1 MEKMLVL
8 SARHPRLV
16 VVILVVITLLAA
28 SQLPK
33 LQIYVSPQ
41 SLSVQ
46 DDPEQAAYER
56 SVATFG
62 SDKISVIYLQ
72 DDALF
77 RRDKLQALK
86 AEIAR
91 INALPFVLRTRSL
104 FSVPYVRV
112 EGELVRTD
120 PFLDPLPE
128 TEQAAAALKEAA
140 LKSPF
145 VRKNLLSQDGR
156 TMAVNVYIDDTGRE
170 VDFDAR
176 VTRALEESVRR
187 LSQKFD
193 RVFQVGLPYVRTAIS
208 EQIFKDT
215 RLITGAAVM
224 VLLFSLLMT
233 LRRVSAALVPLLTSG
248 LSVIWTLGGLA
259 AVGLP
264 LNVMTALVPV
274 LLIVVGSTEDV
285 HLVTEY
291 YKGVGAGYGR
301 LRAVRYMA
309 RRIGLA
315 VGLTFLTTALG
326 FLSISANPIHLVREF
341 SLVATLGLSA
351 HFLISL
357 TLIPVYLEFLGE
369 RGKPVRWSSSP
380 STQSRL
386 WVTRI
391 GELILRH
398 RLPVFATGA
407 CLFAVC
413 LCGALSMRVNN
424 SLLDYFADDTPIK
437 QRVLQMHRDLSG
449 VETFS
454 VVLDARVKGTFERVN
469 YLKELQKIQ
478 GYLSRDPAF
487 DYSVSFA
494 DFVALLNSTV
504 NDTGVPELPSEDRVV
519 ETLLFFTK
527 HEDVK
532 EYISADY
539 SKTSILVRHNIGGS
553 SDLANALKGLKA
565 FIGANIDP
573 GLDVSITGES
583 ILTGNAAD
591 YLSSAQ
597 IRSLGLMLTAIFAVV
612 ALLFANPLAGLLTV
626 VVNVVPLMGLF
637 GAMGYL
643 GIPLDSATTLIG
655 AIALGVSVDHTLHFM
670 VRYNQRLKSE
680 RDESA
685 AVVATLRDEAAPMTA
700 ASLALAAGIG
710 SLAFSSFIPIA
721 NFGLLTALVMLLAYL
736 ANFVFTPILLS
747 FVRLI
752 TLWDLLSTPLR
763 RELINN
769 CSLFRGMRPGQVR
782 RVVLLGVVRD
792 YAPGERIMHHGE
804 VGEELYVVLDGSV
817 KISTERGD
825 GSWDFLEVCTVGDL
839 FGVTS
844 LMCGRQRMGTAIA
857 SEPARV
863 LGLNWGRLQRIG
875 YLNPH
880 SGCRLYRNL
889 SAVVAGRFADLV
901 AEVPANGA
909 PPRRIARAGR
919 QSDTTAFTA
928 RQESTLSEATHR
940 RVWTGRP

>member
-1 MEKMLVL
+1 MEKLLVL
-8 SARHPRLV
+8 SARYPRLV
-16 VVILVVITLLAA
+16 VAILVVITLLAA

-33 LQIYVSPQ
+33 LQVYVSPQ

-46 DDPEQAAYER
+46 DDPDRAAYQR

-62 SDKISVIYLQ
+62 SDKISVIYLH

-77 RRDKLQALK
+77 RPDKLQALQ

-91 INALPFVLRTRSL
+91 IDALPFVLRTRSL

-128 TEQAAAALKEAA
+128 TEQAAATLKEAA

-156 TMAVNVYIDDTGRE
+156 TMVVNVYIDDADRAM
-170 VDFDAR
+170 DLDAR
-176 VTRALEESVRR
+176 VTRDLEESVQR

-208 EQIFKDT
+208 KQIFKDT

-224 VLLFSLLMT
+224 VLLLSLLVT
-233 LRRVSAALVPLLTSG
+233 LRRTSGVLVPVLNSG
-248 LSVIWTLGGLA
+248 LSIIWTLGGLV

-315 VGLTFLTTALG
+315 VGLTFLTTDLG
-326 FLSISANPIHLVREF
+326 FLSISTNPSHLVREF
-341 SLVATLGLSA
+341 SLVATVGLSA
-351 HFLISL
+351 NFLITLML
-357 TLIPVYLEFLGE
+357 TPVYLRFLGE
-369 RGKPVRWSSSP
+369 RRVSAHLSSSR
-380 STQSRL
+380 STHRQP

-391 GELILRH
+391 GALILRH
-398 RLPVFATGA
+398 RMALFAIGA
-407 CLFAVC
+407 CLLAVSVY
-413 LCGALSMRVNN
+413 GALSLRVNN

-478 GYLSRDPAF
+478 GYLIRDPAF

-504 NDTGVPELPSEDRVV
+504 NDTGVPELPSEDQVV
-519 ETLLFFTK
+519 ETLLFFVK
-527 HEDVK
+527 HQDVK

-539 SKTSILVRHNIGGS
+539 SKASILVRHNISGS
-553 SDLANALKGLKA
+553 SDLASALRGLKA
-565 FIGANIDP
+565 FITANIDP

-583 ILTGNAAD
+583 ILTGDAAD

-612 ALLFANPLAGLLTV
+612 ALLFANPLAGLLAV
-626 VVNVVPLMGLF
+626 MVNVVPLMGLF

-643 GIPLDSATTLIG
+643 GMALDSATTMIG
-655 AIALGVSVDHTLHFM
+655 AIALGVCVNHTLHFM
-670 VRYNQRLKSE
+670 IRYNQRLKSE

-685 AVVATLRDEAAPMTA
+685 AVLATLRDEAAPMTA
-700 ASLALAAGIG
+700 ASLALAAGVG
-710 SLAFSSFIPIA
+710 SFAFSSFIPIA

-736 ANFVFTPILLS
+736 ANFVFTPMLLS

-769 CSLFRGMRPGQVR
+769 CFLFRGMRPGQIR
-782 RVVLLGVVRD
+782 RVILFGTVRD
-792 YAPGERIMHHGE
+792 YESGEPIMHQGE
-804 VGEELYVVLDGSV
+804 DGEELYVLLAGSV
-817 KISTERGD
+817 QLSTVRRD
-825 GSWDFLEVCTVGDL
+825 GSWERVDVRNVGDL
-839 FGVTS
+839 FGVVA
-844 LMCGRQRMGTAIA
+844 LVGGTPRLA
-857 SEPARV
+857 SATASARTRV
-863 LGLNWGRLQRIG
+863 LGLNWGRIQHIG
-875 YLNPH
+875 DFYPR
-880 SGCRLYRNL
+880 SACQLYRNL
-889 SAVVAGRFADLV
+889 SAIIAGRFADRAVGPAQV
-901 AEVPANGA
+901 AAISIPAA
-909 PPRRIARAGR
+909 LMQAECAE
-919 QSDTTAFTA
+919 T
-928 RQESTLSEATHR
+928 
-940 RVWTGRP
+940 